1 LDFKV
6 SFEMTKNIAT
16 QSPSPELKKD
26 ELLNFYKI
34 ITLVIPVKKKFI
46 FKIII
51 QYILLDKNNYT
62 VYLIIPIVILLSNGN
77 DYGYNK

>member
-1 LDFKV
+1 
-6 SFEMTKNIAT
+6 MTKNIAT

-26 ELLNFYKI
+26 DISNFYKI

-51 QYILLDKNNYT
+51 QYILLDNNKYT
-62 VYLIIPIVILLSNGN
+62 VYLNIPIVIILSNRN

>member
-1 LDFKV
+1 
-6 SFEMTKNIAT
+6 MTKNIAT